1 MIKGLKKQV
10 KSLRKS
16 LKKSEKGKGK
26 TKSRAKLVNN
36 VTSSSFGGGKVTAR
50 IGR

>member
-1 MIKGLKKQV
+1 MKKQV

-16 LKKSEKGKGK
+16 LKNSKKGKGK
-26 TKSRAKLVNN
+26 ARAKLVNN